1 MVLLPFK
8 DRNSAGDQL
17 ARVLEPYRGRTG
29 LLVVGLPRGGV
40 PVAARIAEQL
50 DVALDVIVVR
60 KLGTPGHE
68 ELAMGA
74 IASGGIRVLN
84 DEIVRY
90 MDIDEDTIEMITARE
105 SVELERRE
113 RIYRRKHKK
122 INMEDRSVIL
132 VDDGLATGTTMM
144 AAVQSA
150 RHEGASTLIVA
161 VPVAPQDSINALYY
175 AADEVVCLK
184 TPDPFSGVG
193 IWYVDFSQ
201 TSDEE
206 VMALLKRARYRMKEV
221 RKQ

>member
-17 ARVLEPYRGRTG
+17 AHVLESYRGRTG

-40 PVAARIAEQL
+40 PVAARIAEEL
-50 DVALDVIVVR
+50 DVALDVMVVR

-74 IASGGIRVLN
+74 IASGGVRVLN

-90 MDIDEDTIEMITARE
+90 MDIDEQTIEMVTARE
-105 SVELERRE
+105 GEELERRE
-113 RIYRRKHKK
+113 RVYRQKHKK
-122 INMEDRSVIL
+122 INLKDRSIIL

-150 RHEGASTLIVA
+150 RHEGAMRLIVA
-161 VPVAPQDSINALYY
+161 VPVAPKDTINALYN
-175 AADEVVCLK
+175 AADEIVCLK
-184 TPDPFSGVG
+184 TPEPFSGVG
-193 IWYVDFSQ
+193 TWYVDFNQ

-206 VMALLKRARYRMKEV
+206 VMALLKEARNRMRQV